1 LFKSTHLV
9 QEKNNHSSVETQL
22 TSNRRSVET
31 QLTSIKLKEDGKE
44 MSEQDSNGR
53 RNMSIARK
61 SDSD

>member
-1 LFKSTHLV
+1 MFKSTHLV
-9 QEKNNHSSVETQL
+9 QEKSNHSSVETQI
-22 TSNRRSVET
+22 TSNRSSVET

-44 MSEQDSNGR
+44 MSDQDSNGR